1 MFVDIENFK
10 GVIAIENL
18 LTPYKRGRLAQDKK
32 SYLPKEPISPEIC
45 LQVLKAT
52 NNPRN
57 IKDML
62 QCIADLPTSEQ
73 AQFKEIVLAVFE
85 GRQQPDDVVELGRS
99 LASGGKYKLPFEKI
113 VDVRRSYQIFS
124 HNNKA
129 DRMQIMTMDEVRKNP
144 FLSAYTGVRI
154 IDKKAE
160 LEGVIDFP
168 RFLDLT
174 EVDDATLLYPDLSA
188 VEQIFLKKGGKVEFH
203 TVENLP
209 HSFNLA
215 NPADVKIVNT
225 DIQNCKP
232 LMFALGAKVV
242 MDSVRHIP
250 QKSSFYNCADVTI
263 KNCSLSDLDRLRFSR
278 NARVTLD
285 AISDLPRSFDVS
297 RCKYL
302 SFTKVNFDGI
312 EELKFRK
319 GAEVR
324 FFRAFN
330 IPPHTHYENLT
341 ALRFFGVDCSKCT
354 DFNFQNIEELS
365 FSSMFAL
372 PKRMRVV
379 KPKKFVV
386 LNTKLPKNAEFD
398 LEGTTINFFRVFS
411 FPERFDV
418 SKSPNVILEDCNL
431 MQFDTLTFM
440 EGASVTLKGAK
451 NLPEQVN
458 FHDCSFLSLENCD
471 LSPYEDISFRR
482 GAEVRLNY
490 AYNLPECMNFAG
502 CSSVNFEQCD
512 MNGVKKVFFWDETQ
526 MRRFGFGNARNW
538 SGEVIFI
545 GGRYKTMSRS
555 R

>member
-10 GVIAIENL
+10 SSLALENIL
-18 LTPYKRGRLAQDKK
+18 MPYKKGRLSPDKK
-32 SYLPKEPISPEIC
+32 TRLPKDPITPDVC
-45 LQVLKAT
+45 LEVLKST
-52 NNPRN
+52 NNPRY

-62 QCIADLPTSEQ
+62 QCIKELPVSEQ
-73 AQFKEIVLAVFE
+73 VKFEDLVLATFNE
-85 GRQQPDDVVELGRS
+85 REQPDDILQIGRELAFDG
-99 LASGGKYKLPFEKI
+99 LYMPAFAKVIDTKK
-113 VDVRRSYQIFS
+113 SYWIFS
-124 HNNKA
+124 HRDKA
-129 DRMQIMTMDEVRKNP
+129 DKLKLLTMDEVRKNP

-160 LEGVIDFP
+160 LEAAIDFP

-174 EVDDATLLYPDLSA
+174 EVDDATLIYPDLSA

-215 NPADVKIVNT
+215 NPADVKLVNT

-242 MDSVRHIP
+242 MDGVRHIHP
-250 QKSSFYNCADVTI
+250 KSSFYNCADVTI
-263 KNCSLSDLDRLRFSR
+263 KDCRLSGLDRLRFQH
-278 NARVTLD
+278 NAKVTLD
-285 AISDLPRSFDVS
+285 TISDLPRSFDVS

-330 IPPHTHYENLT
+330 IPPRTHYENLT
-341 ALRFFGVDCSKCT
+341 ALRFSAVDCSKCT

-379 KPKKFVV
+379 KPKKLSV

-398 LEGTTINFFRVFS
+398 LEGTTINFFRVFL
-411 FPERFDV
+411 FPEQFDV

-431 MQFDTLTFM
+431 MQFDNLTFM

-458 FHDCSFLSLENCD
+458 FHDCRFLSLENCD

-482 GAEVRLNY
+482 GAEVSLEY
-490 AYNLPECMNFAG
+490 AHDLPQTMNFAYCG
-502 CSSVNFEQCD
+502 SVSFSQCD
-512 MNGVKKVFFWDETQ
+512 MDGVKKVFFWDETQ
-526 MRRFGFGNARNW
+526 MRRFGFGKALNW
-538 SGEVIFI
+538 SGEVVFI
-545 GGRYKTMSRS
+545 GGRYRAMPRS